1 VSFPR
6 RSGGSVRQEGVTQQL
21 TAGGQVWDTTSMP
34 ITRIDCH
41 LFRGEGASAEKS
53 SYVAINPHKR
63 PGSMVMAGAVAVRS
77 SIGSQVACKLAL
89 QHFVASVLDYFD
101 PPKAPDS
108 CAKVP
113 ETPSM
118 AANSAEFH
126 AQEAPA
132 PVVSLELLERAFKA
146 ANDSV
151 YQFGHKL
158 AAGGRL
164 STSLIGLVIEKNL
177 IAAGRVGHG
186 NAYLCREGEVFPF
199 FETILDPHLGNV
211 AQPGQLTDGYVG
223 SQSMVSV
230 ELASVPLRPHDVIF
244 LCAEPLDAFGEREL
258 YGVLDDLGVTY
269 SDRPREPSTFVCDQ
283 LVQSLYPAASEIP
296 FAMLAVVGPET
307 IYLKASSSASDSAVK
322 DSDRRM
328 PDNYSAGDRSQY

>member
-1 VSFPR
+1 
-6 RSGGSVRQEGVTQQL
+6 
-21 TAGGQVWDTTSMP
+21 
-34 ITRIDCH
+34 
-41 LFRGEGASAEKS
+41 
-53 SYVAINPHKR
+53 
-63 PGSMVMAGAVAVRS
+63 MVMAGAVAVRS
-77 SIGSQVACKLAL
+77 SIGSQVACKLSL

-101 PPKAPDS
+101 PPKASDAPS
-108 CAKVP
+108 QVP

-118 AANSAEFH
+118 LGARPGLSEGSDSD
-126 AQEAPA
+126 A
-132 PVVSLELLERAFKA
+132 PVVSLELLEKAFKA

-177 IAAGRVGHG
+177 IAAGRVGQG

-199 FETILDPHLGNV
+199 FETILDSRLGNA

-269 SDRPREPSTFVCDQ
+269 SETAREPSTFVCDQ

-307 IYLKASSSASDSAVK
+307 IYLKHSPVGQRNQDLGELDAVTP
-322 DSDRRM
+322 DRI
-328 PDNYSAGDRSQY
+328 